1 MYDILELS
9 KKLLPEL
16 REIGK
21 ELNIK
26 RIESFKKQEL
36 IYVILDTQAI
46 RDSVIKTPEKK
57 APSVEKSAPQNTKN
71 QGRGCPSC

>member
-16 REIGK
+16 RDIGK

-26 RIESFKKQEL
+26 RVESFKKQEL
-36 IYVILDTQAI
+36 IYKILDNHAI
-46 RDSVIKTPEKK
+46 LAKHLHPL
-57 APSVEKSAPQNTKN
+57 
-71 QGRGCPSC
+71 